1 MLAHRIRGT
10 DEKDIILKSKIQ
22 IHGRVP
28 GIHSPIGG
36 PGARRSLVLGVSKRG
51 CVPTLANRNLTCVR
65 VAALHGGGSTIH
77 NS

>member
-22 IHGRVP
+22 NHGRVP

-36 PGARRSLVLGVSKRG
+36 PGRRRSLVLGVSKRG
-51 CVPTLANRNLTCVR
+51 YISTLTNEIKPAFELLRYIKTKK
-65 VAALHGGGSTIH
+65 II
-77 NS
+77 